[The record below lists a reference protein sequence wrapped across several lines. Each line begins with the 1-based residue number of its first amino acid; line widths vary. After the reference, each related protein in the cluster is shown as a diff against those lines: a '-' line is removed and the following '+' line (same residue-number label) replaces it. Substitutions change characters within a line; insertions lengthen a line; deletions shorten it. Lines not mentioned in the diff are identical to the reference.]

1 MDIMHSRV
9 SSNSYNMNAQVNNN
23 LKIVVNQKPY
33 RGWYA
38 PVSVF
43 A

>member
-1 MDIMHSRV
+1 MHSRV
-9 SSNSYNMNAQVNNN
+9 SSNSYNINAQVNNN
-23 LKIVVNQKPY
+23 LKIVVKQKLY

-38 PVSVF
+38 LVLAF